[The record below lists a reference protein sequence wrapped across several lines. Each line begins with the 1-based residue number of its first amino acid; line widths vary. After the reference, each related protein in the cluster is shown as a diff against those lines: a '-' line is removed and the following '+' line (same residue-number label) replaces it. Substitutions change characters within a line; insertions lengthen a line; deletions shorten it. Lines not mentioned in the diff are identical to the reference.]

1 MQSLTNSTGNKETIM
16 ALNLDFKKYDKCEL
30 LPKLEMFLN
39 DLSIRKP
46 NVKFVVTSTRT
57 DNGERRVRAVDVYD
71 GYEKVG
77 AICIEYNY
85 SRTGK
90 STDDIYEVSSPKIV
104 KSRGSQDT
112 RATKHYKK
120 ALKLATD
127 LFEKSPADVLAKQI
141 HGRVEEFIHSMAR
154 SAENQFEHS
163 FYNPLS
169 AIGMYIY
176 KVKQEGPQPFPT
188 EIEAKFGKDWIQ
200 RADNY
205 RIAQAVEHKFA
216 NLKDGVAIRIEID
229 GTINV
234 VDVATKSM
242 LYEVKSTYDLP
253 PNYQEKI
260 TIAKILEHRQPVEH
274 IGVRFDDGLHD
285 HPERAYFYLVGGDT
299 FTDC

>member
-1 MQSLTNSTGNKETIM
+1 M

-39 DLSIRKP
+39 DLTIRKP
-46 NVKFVVTSTRT
+46 NVNFVVSGTRNN
-57 DNGERRVRAVDVYD
+57 NGERRVRSVDVYD

-77 AICIEYNY
+77 AICIDQNY
-85 SRTGK
+85 GRHS
-90 STDDIYEVSSPKIV
+90 SDAEDIYEVSSPKIV

-141 HGRVEEFIHSMAR
+141 HGRVEDMVNSMAR

-169 AIGMYIY
+169 DIGMYIY

-188 EIEAKFGKDWIQ
+188 DIEAKFGKDWIQ

-205 RIAQAVEHKFA
+205 RIAKSILDRFNKH
-216 NLKDGVAIRIEID
+216 KDGVAIRIEID

-234 VDVATKSM
+234 VDIATVSM

-274 IGVRFDDGLHD
+274 IGVRFDDASTD
-285 HPERAYFYLVGGDT
+285 HPDRAYFYLVGGDT

>member
-1 MQSLTNSTGNKETIM
+1 M
-16 ALNLDFKKYDKCEL
+16 ALNLDFKKYDKCDL

-39 DLSIRKP
+39 DLTIRKP
-46 NVKFVVTSTRT
+46 NVKFVVSGTRNN
-57 DNGERRVRAVDVYD
+57 NGERRVRSVDVYD

-77 AICIEYNY
+77 AICIDQNY
-85 SRTGK
+85 SRTG
-90 STDDIYEVSSPKIV
+90 SDAEDIYEVSSPKIV
-104 KSRGSQDT
+104 KSRGSRDT
-112 RATKHYKK
+112 KATKHYKK

-127 LFEKSPADVLAKQI
+127 LFDKSPADVLAKEI
-141 HGRVEEFIHSMAR
+141 HGRVEDFVNSMAR
-154 SAENQFEHS
+154 SAENQFEHT

-169 AIGMYIY
+169 DIGMYIY

-188 EIEAKFGKDWIQ
+188 DIEAKLGKDWIQ
-200 RADNY
+200 KADNY
-205 RIAQAVEHKFA
+205 RIAKSVQDKF
-216 NLKDGVAIRIEID
+216 NKYKDGVAIRIEID

-234 VDVATKSM
+234 VDIATVSM

-274 IGVRFDDGLHD
+274 IGVRFDDGYSD
-285 HPERAYFYLVGGDT
+285 NPDRAYFYLVGGDT

>member
-1 MQSLTNSTGNKETIM
+1 M
-16 ALNLDFKKYDKCEL
+16 ALSLDFKKYDKCEL

-39 DLSIRKP
+39 DLAIRKP
-46 NVKFVVTSTRT
+46 NVKFVVSGTRNN
-57 DNGERRVRAVDVYD
+57 NGDRKVRSVEVYD

-77 AICIEYNY
+77 AICLEQDY
-85 SRTGK
+85 SRG
-90 STDDIYEVSSPKIV
+90 SSEVNDIYEVSSPKIV

-120 ALKLATD
+120 ALKLATE

-141 HGRVEEFIHSMAR
+141 HGKVEEMVISMAR

-163 FYNPLS
+163 FYNPL
-169 AIGMYIY
+169 ALIGMYIY
-176 KVKQEGPQPFPT
+176 KVKKDGPQPFPT
-188 EIEAKFGKDWIQ
+188 EIEPKFSKDWMD

-205 RIAQAVEHKFA
+205 RIAKSLEHRFDK
-216 NLKDGVAIRIEID
+216 LKDGVAIRIEID

-234 VDVATKSM
+234 VDIATTSM
-242 LYEVKSTYDLP
+242 LYEVKSTYELP
-253 PNYQEKI
+253 DNYQEKI

-274 IGVRFDDGLHD
+274 IGVRFDDASSD
-285 HPERAYFYLVGGDT
+285 HPERAYFYLVGGET

>member
-1 MQSLTNSTGNKETIM
+1 M
-16 ALNLDFKKYDKCEL
+16 ALSLDFKKYDKCEL

-39 DLSIRKP
+39 DLAIRKP
-46 NVKFVVTSTRT
+46 NVKFVVSGTRNN
-57 DNGERRVRAVDVYD
+57 NGERRVRSVEVYD

-77 AICIEYNY
+77 AICLEMDYN
-85 SRTGK
+85 RTK
-90 STDDIYEVSSPKIV
+90 SGFSDKDSFDIYEVSSPKIV

-120 ALKLATD
+120 ALKLATE

-141 HGRVEEFIHSMAR
+141 HERVESFVRSMAQ

-163 FYNPLS
+163 FYNPL
-169 AIGMYIY
+169 AEIGMYLH
-176 KVKQEGPQPFPT
+176 KVKQDGPQPFPT
-188 EIEAKFGKDWIQ
+188 EIEPKFNKEWMD

-205 RIAQAVEHKFA
+205 RIANSLLNKFDKY
-216 NLKDGVAIRIEID
+216 KDGVAIRIEID

-234 VDVATKSM
+234 VDIATVSM
-242 LYEVKSTYDLP
+242 LYEVKSTYELP
-253 PNYQEKI
+253 DNYQEKI

-274 IGVRFDDGLHD
+274 IGVRFDDASQD
-285 HPERAYFYLVGGDT
+285 HPERAYFYLVGGET

>member
-1 MQSLTNSTGNKETIM
+1 M
-16 ALNLDFKKYDKCEL
+16 ALNLDFKKYDKCDL

-39 DLSIRKP
+39 DLAIRKP
-46 NVKFVVTSTRT
+46 NVKFVVNGTRS
-57 DNGERRVRAVDVYD
+57 DNGERKVRSVEVYD

-77 AICIEYNY
+77 AICIEQDYGRRNA
-85 SRTGK
+85 GE
-90 STDDIYEVSSPKIV
+90 DIYEVSSPKIV

-141 HGRVEEFIHSMAR
+141 HGRVEDFVNSMTR
-154 SAENQFEHS
+154 SAENQFEHT
-163 FYNPLS
+163 FYNPL
-169 AIGMYIY
+169 ADIGMYIY
-176 KVKQEGPQPFPT
+176 KVKQEGPQPFPDD
-188 EIEAKFGKDWIQ
+188 IASKFSKDWMQ

-205 RIAQAVEHKFA
+205 RISKEVQRKF
-216 NLKDGVAIRIEID
+216 NDLKDGVAIRIEID

-234 VDVATKSM
+234 VDIATVSM

-274 IGVRFDDGLHD
+274 IGVRFDDASSD
-285 HPERAYFYLVGGDT
+285 HPDRAYFYLVGGDT